1 MEPRESRTES
11 AMTHTFFELFA
22 GAGGMSLGLETAG
35 WQCAGHAEIEKFP
48 RAILAHRWPDTPLLG
63 DVTQLTGEQIGPVT
77 LLSGGSPCQD
87 LSIAGKRAGMTDGS
101 GTRSSLFFE
110 QMRLW
115 HESQAPYCLWENVL
129 GAFSSNHGRD
139 FAAVLSAFVGTDLL
153 ADGAIHPDRTGKFR
167 WKSAGVASGPT
178 GVAAWRVLDAQYFGV
193 PQRRRRVFV
202 LGTRIGGVD
211 PAEVLALSESV
222 RGDSQTRRTTRQGTP
237 DATPRRTYAIRGTIA
252 AGLGAASG
260 GPNGTGV
267 TDNACWTLNTTEQH
281 AVMAIP
287 IDTRNATRTTEPDAQ
302 NRQGLGVG
310 KDGDPSPTLT
320 NVFVPAVVTF
330 DNRPRINASGV
341 HDTLTTE
348 GLRNPPSVLVVDKQS
363 GLASAGVAPTLKTDL
378 SHQMGPVVAVS
389 NNKGGAALTPWDCQ
403 SKRIFAAEGIFPPL
417 QASEKSGQQQPAI
430 FTKQQY
436 GRYQDAPSVA
446 STLGARDHASQNTD
460 VVVTNAMNGLKAWS
474 AQTAADGFIT
484 PSAGRPRRLTP
495 LECERL
501 MGWPDNH
508 TLVPSASDS
517 GRYKACGNGIASP
530 VAAWIGL
537 RLREALAHHSSTPEA
552 LA

>member
-1 MEPRESRTES
+1 
-11 AMTHTFFELFA
+11 MTHTFFELFA

-35 WQCAGHAEIEKFP
+35 WHCAGHAEIEKFP
-48 RAILAHRWPDTPLLG
+48 RAVLAHRWPDTPLLG

-115 HESQAPYCLWENVL
+115 HESHAPYCLWENVL

-139 FAAVLSAFVGTDLL
+139 FAAVLSAFIGTDLL
-153 ADGAIHPDRTGKFR
+153 ADAAIHPDRTGKFR
-167 WKSAGVASGPT
+167 WKGAGVASGPT

-193 PQRRRRVFV
+193 PQSRRRVFV
-202 LGTRIGGVD
+202 LGTRTGGVD

-222 RGDSQTRRTTRQGTP
+222 CGDSQTRRTTRQGTP

-252 AGLGAASG
+252 AGRCAESG
-260 GPNGTGV
+260 
-267 TDNACWTLNTTEQH
+267 
-281 AVMAIP
+281 
-287 IDTRNATRTTEPDAQ
+287 
-302 NRQGLGVG
+302 
-310 KDGDPSPTLT
+310 
-320 NVFVPAVVTF
+320 
-330 DNRPRINASGV
+330 
-341 HDTLTTE
+341 
-348 GLRNPPSVLVVDKQS
+348 
-363 GLASAGVAPTLKTDL
+363 
-378 SHQMGPVVAVS
+378 
-389 NNKGGAALTPWDCQ
+389 
-403 SKRIFAAEGIFPPL
+403 
-417 QASEKSGQQQPAI
+417 
-430 FTKQQY
+430 QQY
-436 GRYQDAPSVA
+436 GRYKDAPRVA
-446 STLGARDHASQNTD
+446 STLRAQDHESH
-460 VVVTNAMNGLKAWS
+460 VVVTNAMNGLKSRS

-484 PSAGRPRRLTP
+484 PSAGRPRRPTP

-501 MGWPDNH
+501 MGWPDHH
-508 TLVPSASDS
+508 TLVPGASDS

>member
-1 MEPRESRTES
+1 MP
-11 AMTHTFFELFA
+11 HTFFELFA

-87 LSIAGKRAGMTDGS
+87 LSIAGKRAGMTEDS

-115 HESQAPYCLWENVL
+115 HESHAPYCLWENVL

-202 LGTRIGGVD
+202 LGTRTGGVD

-252 AGLGAASG
+252 SGRSAESG
-260 GPNGTGV
+260 GPGGTGI

-417 QASEKSGQQQPAI
+417 QAGEKSGQQQSA
-430 FTKQQY
+430 
-436 GRYQDAPSVA
+436 
-446 STLGARDHASQNTD
+446 
-460 VVVTNAMNGLKAWS
+460 VVVYPTLQAGDADKWGSNQWVTEGKAIDDGLPTPTHAMNGLKSWS
-474 AQTAADGFIT
+474 AQTAADGVIN

-508 TLVPSASDS
+508 TLIPGVSDS

>member
-1 MEPRESRTES
+1 MELREGRTES

-35 WQCAGHAEIEKFP
+35 WHCAGHAEIEKFP

-87 LSIAGKRAGMTDGS
+87 LSIAGKRAGMTEDS

-202 LGTRIGGVD
+202 LGTRTGGVD

-287 IDTRNATRTTEPDAQ
+287 
-302 NRQGLGVG
+302 
-310 KDGDPSPTLT
+310 
-320 NVFVPAVVTF
+320 AVVTF

-348 GLRNPPSVLVVDKQS
+348 GLRNPPSVLVVDKHS

-378 SHQMGPVVAVS
+378 SHQMGPVVAVP

-460 VVVTNAMNGLKAWS
+460 VVVYPTLQAGDADKWGSNQWVTEGKAIVDGLPTTTNAMNGLKSWS
-474 AQTAADGFIT
+474 AQTAADGVIN

>member
-1 MEPRESRTES
+1 MEPREGRTES

-35 WQCAGHAEIEKFP
+35 WHCAGHAEIEKFP

-202 LGTRIGGVD
+202 LGTRTGGVD

-237 DATPRRTYAIRGTIA
+237 EATPRRTSAIRGTIA
-252 AGLGAASG
+252 SG
-260 GPNGTGV
+260 RS
-267 TDNACWTLNTTEQH
+267 AE
-281 AVMAIP
+281 
-287 IDTRNATRTTEPDAQ
+287 
-302 NRQGLGVG
+302 
-310 KDGDPSPTLT
+310 
-320 NVFVPAVVTF
+320 
-330 DNRPRINASGV
+330 SGV

-348 GLRNPPSVLVVDKQS
+348 GLRNPPSVLAVDRHS

-378 SHQMGPVVAVS
+378 SRQMGPVVAVPVVYP
-389 NNKGGAALTPWDCQ
+389 T
-403 SKRIFAAEGIFPPL
+403 L
-417 QASEKSGQQQPAI
+417 QAADADKWGNNQWVTEGKAI
-430 FTKQQY
+430 VDGLPT
-436 GRYQDAPSVA
+436 
-446 STLGARDHASQNTD
+446 T
-460 VVVTNAMNGLKAWS
+460 TNAMNGLKSWS

>member
-1 MEPRESRTES
+1 MP
-11 AMTHTFFELFA
+11 HTFFELFA

-35 WQCAGHAEIEKFP
+35 WHCAGHAEIEKFP
-48 RAILAHRWPDTPLLG
+48 RAVLAHRWPDTPLLG

-87 LSIAGKRAGMTDGS
+87 LSIAGKRAGMTEDS

-115 HESQAPYCLWENVL
+115 HESHAPYCLWENVL

-202 LGTRIGGVD
+202 LGTRTGGVD

-222 RGDSQTRRTTRQGTP
+222 RGDSQTRRTTRQGAP
-237 DATPRRTYAIRGTIA
+237 AATSGSTYTIR
-252 AGLGAASG
+252 
-260 GPNGTGV
+260 GPNGTEI
-267 TDNACWTLNTTEQH
+267 TDNGCWTYNATEQH
-281 AVMAIP
+281 AVMAFQPGNLIRQAGANP
-287 IDTRNATRTTEPDAQ
+287 SCQVLQTLGSETQGDQAPHVIAFKPSHFTR
-302 NRQGLGVG
+302 G
-310 KDGDPSPTLT
+310 KDGAP
-320 NVFVPAVVTF
+320 
-330 DNRPRINASGV
+330 SGV
-341 HDTLTTE
+341 ASPLSADADRGDQE
-348 GLRNPPSVLVVDKQS
+348 QIVLRTARMVAFGEYAED
-363 GLASAGVAPTLKTDL
+363 GTASAIKARDYKDATDL
-378 SHQMGPVVAVS
+378 VYAVTTDS
-389 NNKGGAALTPWDCQ
+389 
-403 SKRIFAAEGIFPPL
+403 
-417 QASEKSGQQQPAI
+417 AI
-430 FTKQQY
+430 
-436 GRYQDAPSVA
+436 
-446 STLGARDHASQNTD
+446 ST
-460 VVVTNAMNGLKAWS
+460 
-474 AQTAADGFIT
+474 
-484 PSAGRPRRLTP
+484 GRPRRLTP

-501 MGWPDNH
+501 MGWPDHH
-508 TLVPSASDS
+508 TLVPGASDS

-537 RLREALAHHSSTPEA
+537 RLHEALNHAA
-552 LA
+552 AR

>member
-1 MEPRESRTES
+1 MP
-11 AMTHTFFELFA
+11 HTFFELFA

-87 LSIAGKRAGMTDGS
+87 LSIAGKRAGMTEDS

-115 HESQAPYCLWENVL
+115 HESHAPYCLWENVL

-202 LGTRIGGVD
+202 LGTRTGGVD

-252 AGLGAASG
+252 SGRSAESG
-260 GPNGTGV
+260 GPGGTGI

-417 QASEKSGQQQPAI
+417 QAGEKSGQQQSA
-430 FTKQQY
+430 
-436 GRYQDAPSVA
+436 
-446 STLGARDHASQNTD
+446 
-460 VVVTNAMNGLKAWS
+460 VVVYPTLQAGDADKWGSNQWVTEGKAIDDGLPTTTNAMNGLKSWS

-508 TLVPSASDS
+508 TLIPGVSDS

-530 VAAWIGL
+530 VAAWIGF
-537 RLREALAHHSSTPEA
+537 RLREALHHDATR
-552 LA
+552 

>member
-1 MEPRESRTES
+1 MELREGRTES

-35 WQCAGHAEIEKFP
+35 WHCAGHAEIEKFP

-87 LSIAGKRAGMTDGS
+87 LSIAGKRAGMTEDS

-115 HESQAPYCLWENVL
+115 HESHAPYCLWENVL

-202 LGTRIGGVD
+202 LGTRTGGVD

-252 AGLGAASG
+252 SG
-260 GPNGTGV
+260 RS
-267 TDNACWTLNTTEQH
+267 AE
-281 AVMAIP
+281 
-287 IDTRNATRTTEPDAQ
+287 
-302 NRQGLGVG
+302 
-310 KDGDPSPTLT
+310 
-320 NVFVPAVVTF
+320 
-330 DNRPRINASGV
+330 SGV

-378 SHQMGPVVAVS
+378 SHQMEPVVAVS

-417 QASEKSGQQQPAI
+417 QAGEKSGQQQLAV

-460 VVVTNAMNGLKAWS
+460 VVVYPTLQAGDADKWGSNQWVTEGKAIVDGLPTTTNAMNGLKSWS
-474 AQTAADGFIT
+474 AQTAADGVIN

>member
-1 MEPRESRTES
+1 MP
-11 AMTHTFFELFA
+11 HTFFELFA

-35 WQCAGHAEIEKFP
+35 WHCAGHAEIEKFP
-48 RAILAHRWPDTPLLG
+48 RAVLAHRWPDTALLG

-87 LSIAGKRAGMTDGS
+87 LSIAGKRAGMTEDS

-115 HESQAPYCLWENVL
+115 HESHAPYCLWENVL

-139 FAAVLSAFVGTDLL
+139 FAAVLSAFVGTDLI
-153 ADGAIHPDRTGKFR
+153 ADGAIHLDRTGKFR

-222 RGDSQTRRTTRQGTP
+222 RGNSQTRRTTRQGTP

-252 AGLGAASG
+252 AGRCAESG
-260 GPNGTGV
+260 GPNSTSI

-330 DNRPRINASGV
+330 DDRPRINASGV
-341 HDTLTTE
+341 HSTLTTK
-348 GLRNPPSVLVVDKQS
+348 GLRNPPSVLAVDKQS

-378 SHQMGPVVAVS
+378 SHQVGQVVAVPT
-389 NNKGGAALTPWDCQ
+389 L
-403 SKRIFAAEGIFPPL
+403 
-417 QASEKSGQQQPAI
+417 

-460 VVVTNAMNGLKAWS
+460 VVVYPTLQAGDADKWGSNQWVTEGKAIDDGLPTTTNAMNGLKSWS
-474 AQTAADGFIT
+474 AQTAADGVIN

-508 TLVPSASDS
+508 TLILGASDS

-530 VAAWIGL
+530 VAAWIGF
-537 RLREALAHHSSTPEA
+537 RLREALHYDAAS
-552 LA
+552 